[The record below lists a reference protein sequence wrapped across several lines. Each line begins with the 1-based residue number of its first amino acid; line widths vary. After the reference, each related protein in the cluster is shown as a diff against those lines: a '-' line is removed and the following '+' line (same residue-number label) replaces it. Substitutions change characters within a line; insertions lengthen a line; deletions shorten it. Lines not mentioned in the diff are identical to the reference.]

1 MEKCAYQFDRL
12 IFAYIYIHVGQSVPG
27 FLSVHFALGEL
38 NHLKFIRGSLVGLP
52 LPLNIGMLR
61 YLRICSWIDLRKNV
75 GDLQGLTFL

>member
-1 MEKCAYQFDRL
+1 MHTNFERL

-38 NHLKFIRGSLVGLP
+38 NHLQFLRGSLAGLP

-61 YLRICSWIDLRKNV
+61 YLSKPSFWVC
-75 GDLQGLTFL
+75 LQRYFQKRLAFELVD